1 MWEETCFTPSYTAP
15 VGHWSENLVDDLA
28 RQVGGNP
35 DPEELRRVLRKS
47 AEEIE
52 TLSGRTFDPVR
63 RSTTV
68 FETNGLPFIDV
79 PNMHMGSMETADTVW
94 QVPDPVRPEF
104 AAALQVHA
112 LVYPSPTARSVADGL
127 GFAGQLVARAARQGA
142 LTRDYVIE
150 WLGTFV
156 GYEERKDL
164 FRRVMNSNTR
174 FNVPVIGEAVGG
186 WWIQVTRRLVWIT
199 HETQNDGTLVE
210 PLFDRSADDNW
221 IPLAAAEP
229 TLIVAPMT
237 KQPADWAFTAR
248 IWPEGAQP
256 PKNRPWRRLASAIHG
271 FGIPTITIDDN
282 STPYEL
288 ACQVVLKAYWHRY
301 LRGDEPALRNVVAL
315 AYPKQVELIHRKT
328 DAPDLGSAAA
338 MLLEQLIQPGFD
350 PAQGAELTRRYVRRK
365 ASIVVMEHHK
375 RESPQRYPWT
385 QLGISERRYYK
396 LLPLFAQKVNGRYQV
411 DYDDIVTRMRDHLD
425 GKDQSREVRAAAL
438 DLLQQRGF
446 SHAAARKWMQ
456 RHQPEEALDA
466 WPRGLRPQPE

>member
-1 MWEETCFTPSYTAP
+1 M
-15 VGHWSENLVDDLA
+15 GHWSESLVDDLA
-28 RQVGGNP
+28 RQVGGDA
-35 DPEELRRVLRKS
+35 DPEELRRILRKS
-47 AEEIE
+47 AQEIE
-52 TLSGRTFDPVR
+52 TLSGRTFDPVQ
-63 RSTTV
+63 RSTAV
-68 FETNGLPFIDV
+68 FETNGLPFIEV
-79 PNMHMGSMETADTVW
+79 PNMHLGSMETTDTVW

-104 AAALQVHA
+104 AAVLQVRA
-112 LVYPSPTARSVADGL
+112 LAYPSPTAMSVADGL
-127 GFAGQLVARAARQGA
+127 GFAGQLVAHAARQGA

-164 FRRVMNSNTR
+164 FRRVMDSNTR
-174 FNVPVIGEAVGG
+174 FNVPVIGEAIGG
-186 WWIQVTRRLVWIT
+186 WWIQVTRRLMWIT
-199 HETQNDGTLVE
+199 HETQNDGRLVE
-210 PLFDRSADDNW
+210 PLFERSADDSW

-248 IWPEGAQP
+248 IWPEGAQL
-256 PKNRPWRRLASAIHG
+256 PKDRPWRRLASAIHG
-271 FGIPTITIDDN
+271 SGIPTITVDDK

-288 ACQVVLKAYWHRY
+288 ACQVVLKAYWHGY

-315 AYPKQVELIHRKT
+315 AYPKQVGLIHRKT
-328 DAPDLGSAAA
+328 DAPDAGSAAA

-365 ASIVVMEHHK
+365 ARIVVMEHHK

-396 LLPLFAQKVNGRYQV
+396 LLPLFAQKVNGHYQV
-411 DYDDIVTRMRDHLD
+411 DYDDIVTRMRDYLD
-425 GKDQSREVRAAAL
+425 SKDQSQEVRAATL

-466 WPRGLRPQPE
+466 WPRGLRPKPQ